1 MHVTMIA
8 AMSADGFIAQE
19 ASQSSM
25 VWTSEADRKF
35 FIDKTKE
42 IGTVIMGRKTFE
54 TFGKPLK
61 NRLLVVMTSEPAKYT
76 SQPDLLEFTSNEP
89 AKILADLE
97 KRGKSSVVLGG
108 GAGVYGMFLKA
119 GLVDE
124 LYLTVEPIIFS
135 AGVKLAENCGRVDM
149 ELIDTVKLGG
159 QAALLHFRINKK
171 GS

>member
-1 MHVTMIA
+1 MIA

-35 FIDKTKE
+35 FIEKTKE
-42 IGTVIMGRKTFE
+42 IGTVIMGRKTFD

-61 NRLLVVMTSEPAKYT
+61 NRLLMVMTSEPGKYE
-76 SQPDLLEFTSNEP
+76 SQPDLLEYTSDEP

-97 KRGKSSVVLGG
+97 SRGKTSVVIGG

-124 LYLTVEPIIFS
+124 LYLTVEPIIFGD
-135 AGVKLAENCGRVDM
+135 GVKLAENCGRVDM
-149 ELIDTVKLGG
+149 ELIESVRLGG
-159 QAALLHFRINKK
+159 QSALLHFRINRQ
-171 GS
+171 G